1 LAEDASKGPDPFDV
15 QTVTQLARLM
25 SRHDLCEI
33 DLRRGEWAIRL
44 RRGGDAVVTR
54 PATAP
59 AAVAADVPA
68 VTSPASSSRG
78 GNEAP
83 SKKYVEIKSP
93 SPGTFYA
100 QPEPGAPPYVT
111 VGSRVTPTTVV
122 CLIEAMKL
130 YNEVTADCS
139 GVIAE
144 VLVNDKQ
151 PVEFDT
157 VLFRVDPAG

>member
-44 RRGGDAVVTR
+44 RRAGETVVTR
-54 PATAP
+54 TAP
-59 AAVAADVPA
+59 AAAAVTADTPA
-68 VTSPASSSRG
+68 VATPAAGPGRD
-78 GNEAP
+78 EERPA
-83 SKKYVEIKSP
+83 KKYVEIKSP